1 MFCTHNEI
9 DLRPTIVSIEE
20 TDWIG
25 VQCKVC
31 KSILGD
37 RVRLI
42 DLVDEGIRRS
52 KGQGKDE
59 PELDPD
65 FED

>member
-9 DLRPTIVSIEE
+9 DLKPTII
-20 TDWIG
+20 TIDGADWVIT
-25 VQCKVC
+25 QCKVC
-31 KSILGD
+31 RGKLGE
-37 RVRLI
+37 RVRLV

-52 KGQGKDE
+52 KGLIVD
-59 PELDPD
+59 PPLDPD